1 MKINEVEA
9 RTGITKKNIRF
20 YEEQK
25 LLNPKRNVENGYR
38 VYNEADVNTLQRI
51 KLMRKLGVPIEEIR
65 QMLLGHHT
73 VGDGMQRHLVTLER
87 EKQNTEH
94 AISICKNLLQE
105 NLCLTDFDPEE
116 VFRQMETMEATGATF
131 KNKQNEDVR
140 VQYVAPVICAV
151 LAIALIAG
159 AIALIIWSYLKFPED
174 SPPLVFVVVC
184 IGILVTIGGG
194 VLLALFQRIREIGKG
209 EVNDARN
216 Y

>member
-9 RTGITKKNIRF
+9 KTGITKKNIRF

-38 VYNEADVNTLQRI
+38 VYSEEDVRTLQQI
-51 KLMRKLGVPIEEIR
+51 KMMRKLGVSIEEIR

-73 VGDGMQRHLVTLER
+73 ISDGMQRHLVTLER

-105 NLCLTDFDPEE
+105 NLCLADFDPEE

-151 LAIALIAG
+151 LAIALITG
-159 AIALIIWSYLKFPED
+159 AIALIIWSYLKSPED
-174 SPPLVFVVVC
+174 SPPLAFIVVC
-184 IGILVTIGGG
+184 LGILAGIGGG

-209 EVNDARN
+209 EVKDARG